1 MPPRLYYPDAPL
13 PPHLEHWEGLDLEN
27 STVHLV
33 DEPWRHF
40 EPFLA
45 SRGYSLCWRY
55 YSQDRPE
62 TPARLR
68 SVVYPVAR
76 DPFHPRSWE
85 SFVHLYD
92 EGTSQDCGIHQTT
105 GWLTQ
110 CANLKMAHDSQDRV
124 CAIKALHNSR
134 SRTEIDIISF
144 LNSPKL
150 RACADNHTIP
160 ILDKIVTHDWTFIVM
175 PYWPRSVQT
184 CIPWEVEDYFSRLIQ
199 ALEDIS
205 VGNMLLNV
213 HSSVPG
219 VYSSFAARNIAL
231 AFIDF
236 GCAVR
241 FPVGSDPGAWRG
253 TGHWGTVD
261 HAAPEVPRRDSAPA
275 AQQTP
280 YRLPPVDVRRRLLVN
295 LARTNQRPAQVYA
308 IGSVFARALAW
319 EHVFCTTFGNPEG
332 RATAAR
338 QVLAA
343 RVPGFRALLQRMQ
356 ETDPARRP
364 TAGAALGEARALR
377 DALPRAVR
385 FAPAGG
391 YPEMWGDGEGQG
403 RC

>member
-1 MPPRLYYPDAPL
+1 
-13 PPHLEHWEGLDLEN
+13 
-27 STVHLV
+27 
-33 DEPWRHF
+33 
-40 EPFLA
+40 
-45 SRGYSLCWRY
+45 
-55 YSQDRPE
+55 
-62 TPARLR
+62 
-68 SVVYPVAR
+68 
-76 DPFHPRSWE
+76 
-85 SFVHLYD
+85 
-92 EGTSQDCGIHQTT
+92 
-105 GWLTQ
+105 
-110 CANLKMAHDSQDRV
+110 MAHDSQDRV

-134 SRTEIDIISF
+134 ARTEIDIISF

-160 ILDKIVTHDWTFIVM
+160 ILDKIVTDDWTFIVM

-199 ALEDIS
+199 ALEGLCFMHRHGIVHRDIS

-261 HAAPEVPRRDSAPA
+261 HAAPEVPRRDSDPA

-356 ETDPARRP
+356 ERDPARRP
-364 TAGAALGEARALR
+364 TAGAALGEACALR

-391 YPEMWGDGEGQG
+391 YPEMWGEGGGDRDGKGL
-403 RC
+403 